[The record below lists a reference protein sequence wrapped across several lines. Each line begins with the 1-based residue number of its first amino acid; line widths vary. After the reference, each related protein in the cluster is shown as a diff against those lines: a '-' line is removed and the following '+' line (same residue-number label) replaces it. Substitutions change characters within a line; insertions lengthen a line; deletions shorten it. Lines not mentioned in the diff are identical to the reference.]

1 MIGCAPFA
9 AAAAMISA
17 LDSGIAS
24 SQSAYQCPL
33 PPLAVVHCTADDC
46 ADASA
51 HIPSDA
57 ADATAPAIRTL
68 FIFIICKSPEGLEIK
83 PSSGTLCSGKSRFLD
98 FFFSCTPCQTLN
110 PITALIAR
118 ATVVHQARIT
128 IRRRRSADR
137 LAGASALDANAL
149 PNCSVLSRLVLT
161 ANACSRARSIP

>member
-1 MIGCAPFA
+1 M
-9 AAAAMISA
+9 SR
-17 LDSGIAS
+17 AS
-24 SQSAYQCPL
+24 TQNTGWPRSTPEYQCPL

-46 ADASA
+46 ADASV

-68 FIFIICKSPEGLEIK
+68 FIFLICKSPEGLEIK
-83 PSSGTLCSGKSRFLD
+83 PSSCTLCSGKSRFLD
-98 FFFSCTPCQTLN
+98 FFFSCTPCQTLS

-118 ATVVHQARIT
+118 ATVVHQTRIT
-128 IRRRRSADR
+128 IRRRRTADR

-149 PNCSVLSRLVLT
+149 PNCSVLSRLALT